1 MLAVRYILAGYFSGS
16 VLYARIFAQLFK
28 KENML
33 ENSKDQNPGAANA
46 FMYGGFW
53 CGVLTLTCDILKGF
67 FPVYLFMQ
75 YAPDISPDM
84 LSIAFVMAAP
94 VVGHAFPIFF
104 KGKGGKGIA
113 VTFGCLL
120 GLFPFLQPAVILAA
134 FFIFF
139 SCILR
144 INPHYY
150 RILAAYLCALIGM
163 LLLVKVPMVLLG
175 YAIITVVVSSRMLLS
190 EEEKD
195 KMRIKLL
202 WMH

>member
-1 MLAVRYILAGYFSGS
+1 MSKVAWILFGYLSGS
-16 VLYARIFAQLFK
+16 ILYARIFAKLFR
-28 KENML
+28 KEDMI
-33 ENSKDQNPGAANA
+33 EKSRDRNPGAGNA

-75 YAPDISPDM
+75 YAPELSPDM

-94 VVGHAFPIFF
+94 VVGHAFPVFY
-104 KGKGGKGIA
+104 KGRGGKGIA

-120 GLFPFLQPAVILAA
+120 GLFPFLEPFAILAA

-150 RILAAYLCALIGM
+150 RTLAAYICALIGM
-163 LLLVKVPMVLLG
+163 LLLVKQPMVLLG
-175 YAIITVVVSSRMLLS
+175 FAIIAVVVSSRMLLS
-190 EEEKD
+190 EEEKE

>member
-1 MLAVRYILAGYFSGS
+1 MSKAAWILFGYLSGS
-16 VLYARIFAQLFK
+16 ILYARIFAKLFR
-28 KENML
+28 KEDMI
-33 ENSKDQNPGAANA
+33 EKSRDRNPGAGNA

-75 YAPDISPDM
+75 YAPELSPDM

-94 VVGHAFPIFF
+94 VVGHAFPVFY
-104 KGKGGKGIA
+104 KGRGGKGIA

-120 GLFPFLQPAVILAA
+120 GLFPFLEPFAILAA

-150 RILAAYLCALIGM
+150 RTLAAYMCALIGM
-163 LLLVKVPMVLLG
+163 LLWVKQPMVLLG
-175 YAIITVVVSSRMLLS
+175 FAIIAVVVSSCMLLS
-190 EEEKD
+190 EEEKE

>member
-1 MLAVRYILAGYFSGS
+1 MSKAAWILFGYLSGS
-16 VLYARIFAQLFK
+16 ILYARIFAKLFR
-28 KENML
+28 KEDMI
-33 ENSKDQNPGAANA
+33 EKSRDRNPGAGNA

-75 YAPDISPDM
+75 YAPDLSPDM

-94 VVGHAFPIFF
+94 VVGHAFPVFF

-120 GLFPFLQPAVILAA
+120 GLFPFLRPFAILAA

-150 RILAAYLCALIGM
+150 RTLAAYLCALIGM
-163 LLLVKVPMVLLG
+163 LLLVKVPMILLG
-175 YAIITVVVSSRMLLS
+175 FAIIAVVVSSRMLLS
-190 EEEKD
+190 EEEKE

>member
-1 MLAVRYILAGYFSGS
+1 MSKAAWILFGYLSGS
-16 VLYARIFAQLFK
+16 ILYARIFAKLFR
-28 KENML
+28 KEDMI
-33 ENSKDQNPGAANA
+33 EKSRDRNPGAGNA

-75 YAPDISPDM
+75 YEPELSPDM

-94 VVGHAFPIFF
+94 VVGHAFPVFY
-104 KGKGGKGIA
+104 KGRGGKGIA

-120 GLFPFLQPAVILAA
+120 GLFPFLEPFAILAA

-150 RILAAYLCALIGM
+150 RTLAAYICALIGM
-163 LLLVKVPMVLLG
+163 LLLVKQPMVLLG
-175 YAIITVVVSSRMLLS
+175 FAIIAVVVSSRMLLS
-190 EEEKD
+190 EEEKE

>member
-1 MLAVRYILAGYFSGS
+1 MSKAAWILFGYLSGS
-16 VLYARIFAQLFK
+16 ILYARIFAKLFR
-28 KENML
+28 KEDMI
-33 ENSKDQNPGAANA
+33 EKSRDRNPGAGNA

-75 YAPDISPDM
+75 YAPDLSPDM

-94 VVGHAFPIFF
+94 VVGHAFPVFY

-120 GLFPFLQPAVILAA
+120 GLFPFLRPFVILAA

-150 RILAAYLCALIGM
+150 RTLAAYLCALIGM
-163 LLLVKVPMVLLG
+163 LLWVKVPMILLG
-175 YAIITVVVSSRMLLS
+175 FAIIAVVVSSRMLLS
-190 EEEKD
+190 EEEKE

>member
-1 MLAVRYILAGYFSGS
+1 MSKAAWILFGYLSGS
-16 VLYARIFAQLFK
+16 ILYARIFAKLFR
-28 KENML
+28 KEDMI
-33 ENSKDQNPGAANA
+33 EKSRDRNPGAGNA

-75 YAPDISPDM
+75 YEPELSPDM

-94 VVGHAFPIFF
+94 VVGHAFPVFY
-104 KGKGGKGIA
+104 KGRGGKGIA

-120 GLFPFLQPAVILAA
+120 GLFPFLEPFAILAA

-150 RILAAYLCALIGM
+150 RTLAAYMCALIGM
-163 LLLVKVPMVLLG
+163 LLLVKQPMVLLG
-175 YAIITVVVSSRMLLS
+175 FAIIAVVVSSRMLLS
-190 EEEKD
+190 EEEKE

>member
-1 MLAVRYILAGYFSGS
+1 MSKAAWILFGYLSGS
-16 VLYARIFAQLFK
+16 ILYARIFAKLFR
-28 KENML
+28 KEDMI
-33 ENSKDQNPGAANA
+33 EKSRDRNPGAGNA

-75 YAPDISPDM
+75 YAPELSPDM

-94 VVGHAFPIFF
+94 VVGHAFPVFY
-104 KGKGGKGIA
+104 KGRGGKGIA

-120 GLFPFLQPAVILAA
+120 GLFPFLEPFAILAA

-150 RILAAYLCALIGM
+150 RTLAAYMCALIGM
-163 LLLVKVPMVLLG
+163 LLWVKQPMVLLG
-175 YAIITVVVSSRMLLS
+175 FAIIAVVVSSRMLLS
-190 EEEKD
+190 EEEKE

>member
-1 MLAVRYILAGYFSGS
+1 MSKAAWILFGYLSGS
-16 VLYARIFAQLFK
+16 ILYARIFAKLFR
-28 KENML
+28 KEDMI
-33 ENSKDQNPGAANA
+33 EKSRDRNPGAGNA

-75 YAPDISPDM
+75 YAPDLSPDM

-94 VVGHAFPIFF
+94 VVGHAFPVFY

-120 GLFPFLQPAVILAA
+120 GLFPFLRPFVILAA

-150 RILAAYLCALIGM
+150 RTLAAYLCALIGM
-163 LLLVKVPMVLLG
+163 LLLVKVPMIFLG
-175 YAIITVVVSSRMLLS
+175 FAIIVVVVSSRMLLS
-190 EEEKD
+190 EEEKE

>member
-1 MLAVRYILAGYFSGS
+1 MSKAAWILFGYLSGS
-16 VLYARIFAQLFK
+16 ILYARIFAKLFR
-28 KENML
+28 KEDMI
-33 ENSKDQNPGAANA
+33 EKSRDRNPGAGNA

-75 YAPDISPDM
+75 YAPDLSPDM

-104 KGKGGKGIA
+104 KGRGGKGIA

-120 GLFPFLQPAVILAA
+120 GLFPFLRPFVILAA

-150 RILAAYLCALIGM
+150 RTLAAYLCALIGM
-163 LLLVKVPMVLLG
+163 LLLVKVPMILLG
-175 YAIITVVVSSRMLLS
+175 FAIIVVVVSSRMLLS
-190 EEEKD
+190 EEEKE

>member
-1 MLAVRYILAGYFSGS
+1 MPKAAWVLFGYLSGS
-16 VLYARIFAQLFK
+16 ILYARIFAKLFR
-28 KENML
+28 KEDMI
-33 ENSKDQNPGAANA
+33 EKSRDRNPGAGNA

-75 YAPDISPDM
+75 YAPELSPDM

-94 VVGHAFPIFF
+94 VVGHAFPVFY
-104 KGKGGKGIA
+104 KGRGGKGIA

-150 RILAAYLCALIGM
+150 RTLAAYMCALIGM
-163 LLLVKVPMVLLG
+163 LLWVKQPMVLLG
-175 YAIITVVVSSRMLLS
+175 FAIIAVVVSSRMLLS
-190 EEEKD
+190 EEEKE

>member
-1 MLAVRYILAGYFSGS
+1 MSKAAWILFGYLSGS
-16 VLYARIFAQLFK
+16 ILYARIFAKLFR
-28 KENML
+28 KEDMI
-33 ENSKDQNPGAANA
+33 EKSRDRNPGAGNA

-75 YAPDISPDM
+75 YAPDLSPDM

-94 VVGHAFPIFF
+94 VVGHAFPVFY

-120 GLFPFLQPAVILAA
+120 GLFPFLRPFVILAA

-150 RILAAYLCALIGM
+150 RTLAAYLCALIGM
-163 LLLVKVPMVLLG
+163 LLLVKVPMILLG
-175 YAIITVVVSSRMLLS
+175 FAIIVVVVSSRMLLS
-190 EEEKD
+190 EEEKE

>member
-1 MLAVRYILAGYFSGS
+1 MPKAAWILFGYLSGS
-16 VLYARIFAQLFK
+16 ILYARIFAKLFR
-28 KENML
+28 KEDMI
-33 ENSKDQNPGAANA
+33 EKSRDRNPGAGNA

-75 YAPDISPDM
+75 YAPELSPDM

-94 VVGHAFPIFF
+94 VVGHAFPVFY
-104 KGKGGKGIA
+104 KGRGGKGIA

-120 GLFPFLQPAVILAA
+120 GLFPFLEPFAILAA

-150 RILAAYLCALIGM
+150 RTLAAYICALIGM
-163 LLLVKVPMVLLG
+163 LLLVKQPMVLLG
-175 YAIITVVVSSRMLLS
+175 FAIIAVVVSSRMLLS
-190 EEEKD
+190 EEEKE

>member
-1 MLAVRYILAGYFSGS
+1 MSKAAWILFGYLSGS
-16 VLYARIFAQLFK
+16 ILYARIFAKLFR
-28 KENML
+28 KEDMI
-33 ENSKDQNPGAANA
+33 EKSRDRNPGAGNA

-75 YAPDISPDM
+75 YAPELSPDM

-94 VVGHAFPIFF
+94 VVGHAFPVFY
-104 KGKGGKGIA
+104 KGGGGKGIA

-120 GLFPFLQPAVILAA
+120 GLFPFLEPFAILAA

-150 RILAAYLCALIGM
+150 RTLAAYFCALFGM
-163 LLLVKVPMVLLG
+163 AFRVGRQEILLG
-175 YAIITVVVSSRMLLS
+175 FAIITVVVCIRMFASS
-190 EEEKD
+190 EEKD
-195 KMRIKLL
+195 KMKVSLL

>member
-1 MLAVRYILAGYFSGS
+1 MSKAAWILFGYLSGS
-16 VLYARIFAQLFK
+16 ILYARIFAKLFR
-28 KENML
+28 KEDMI
-33 ENSKDQNPGAANA
+33 EKSRDRNPGAGNA

-75 YAPDISPDM
+75 YAPELSPDM

-94 VVGHAFPIFF
+94 VVGHAFPVFY
-104 KGKGGKGIA
+104 KGRGGKGIA

-120 GLFPFLQPAVILAA
+120 GLFPFLEPFAILAA

-150 RILAAYLCALIGM
+150 RTLAAYMCALIGM
-163 LLLVKVPMVLLG
+163 LLLVKQPMVLLG
-175 YAIITVVVSSRMLLS
+175 FAIIAVVVSSRMLLS
-190 EEEKD
+190 EEEKE

>member
-1 MLAVRYILAGYFSGS
+1 MSKAAWILFGYLSGS
-16 VLYARIFAQLFK
+16 ILYARIFAKLFR
-28 KENML
+28 KEDMI
-33 ENSKDQNPGAANA
+33 EKSRDRNPGAGNA

-75 YAPDISPDM
+75 YAPELSPDM

-94 VVGHAFPIFF
+94 VVGHAFSVFY

-120 GLFPFLQPAVILAA
+120 GLFPFLRPFAILAA

-150 RILAAYLCALIGM
+150 RTLAAYMCALIGM
-163 LLLVKVPMVLLG
+163 LLLVKQPMVLLG
-175 YAIITVVVSSRMLLS
+175 FAIIAVVVSSRMLLS
-190 EEEKD
+190 EEEKE

>member
-1 MLAVRYILAGYFSGS
+1 MSKAAWILFGYLSGS
-16 VLYARIFAQLFK
+16 ILYARIFAKLFR
-28 KENML
+28 KEDMI
-33 ENSKDQNPGAANA
+33 EKSRDRNPGAGNA

-75 YAPDISPDM
+75 YALELSPDK

-94 VVGHAFPIFF
+94 VVGHAFPVFY
-104 KGKGGKGIA
+104 KGRGGKGIA

-120 GLFPFLQPAVILAA
+120 GLFPFLEPFAILAA

-150 RILAAYLCALIGM
+150 RTLAAYMCALIGM
-163 LLLVKVPMVLLG
+163 LLWVKQPMVLLG
-175 YAIITVVVSSRMLLS
+175 FAIIAVVVSSRMLLS
-190 EEEKD
+190 EEEKE

>member
-1 MLAVRYILAGYFSGS
+1 MPKAAWILFGYLSGS
-16 VLYARIFAQLFK
+16 ILYARIFAKLFR
-28 KENML
+28 KEDMI
-33 ENSKDQNPGAANA
+33 EKSRDRNPGAGNA

-75 YAPDISPDM
+75 YAPELSPDM

-94 VVGHAFPIFF
+94 VVGHAFPVFY
-104 KGKGGKGIA
+104 KGRGGKGIA

-120 GLFPFLQPAVILAA
+120 GLFPFLEPFAILAA

-150 RILAAYLCALIGM
+150 RTLAAFLCALIGM
-163 LLLVKVPMVLLG
+163 LLLVKQPMVLLG
-175 YAIITVVVSSRMLLS
+175 FAIIAVVVSSRMLLS
-190 EEEKD
+190 EEEKE

>member
-1 MLAVRYILAGYFSGS
+1 MPKAAWVLFGYLSGS
-16 VLYARIFAQLFK
+16 ILYARIFAKLFR
-28 KENML
+28 KEDMI
-33 ENSKDQNPGAANA
+33 EKSRDRNPGAGNA

-94 VVGHAFPIFF
+94 VVGHAFPVFY
-104 KGKGGKGIA
+104 KGRGGKGIA

-120 GLFPFLQPAVILAA
+120 GLFPFLEPFAILAA

-150 RILAAYLCALIGM
+150 RTLAAYMCALIGM
-163 LLLVKVPMVLLG
+163 LLWVKQPMVLLG
-175 YAIITVVVSSRMLLS
+175 FAIIAVVVSSRMLLS
-190 EEEKD
+190 EEEKE
-195 KMRIKLL
+195 KMRIKWL

>member
-1 MLAVRYILAGYFSGS
+1 MSKAAWILFGYLSGS
-16 VLYARIFAQLFK
+16 ILYARIFAKLFR
-28 KENML
+28 KEDMI
-33 ENSKDQNPGAANA
+33 EKSRDRNPGAGNA

-75 YAPDISPDM
+75 YAPELSPDM

-94 VVGHAFPIFF
+94 VVGHAFPVFY
-104 KGKGGKGIA
+104 KGRGGKGIA

-120 GLFPFLQPAVILAA
+120 GLFPFLEPFAILAA

-150 RILAAYLCALIGM
+150 RTLAAYICALIGM
-163 LLLVKVPMVLLG
+163 LLLVKQPMVLLG
-175 YAIITVVVSSRMLLS
+175 FAIIAVVVSSRMLLS
-190 EEEKD
+190 EEEKE

>member
-1 MLAVRYILAGYFSGS
+1 MSKAAWILFGYLSGS
-16 VLYARIFAQLFK
+16 ILYARIFAKLFR
-28 KENML
+28 KEDMI
-33 ENSKDQNPGAANA
+33 EKSRDRNPGAGNA

-75 YAPDISPDM
+75 YAPELSPDM

-94 VVGHAFPIFF
+94 VVGHAFPVFY
-104 KGKGGKGIA
+104 KGRGGKGIA

-120 GLFPFLQPAVILAA
+120 GLFPFLEPFAILAA

-150 RILAAYLCALIGM
+150 RTLAAYMCALIGM
-163 LLLVKVPMVLLG
+163 LLLVKQPMVLLG
-175 YAIITVVVSSRMLLS
+175 FAIITVVVSSRMLLS
-190 EEEKD
+190 EEEKE

>member
-1 MLAVRYILAGYFSGS
+1 
-16 VLYARIFAQLFK
+16 
-28 KENML
+28 
-33 ENSKDQNPGAANA
+33 
-46 FMYGGFW
+46 MYGGFW

-75 YAPDISPDM
+75 YAPELSPDM

-120 GLFPFLQPAVILAA
+120 GLFPLLQPVAILAVC
-134 FFIFF
+134 FIFF
-139 SCILR
+139 SCVLR

-150 RILAAYLCALIGM
+150 RTLAAYLCALIGM
-163 LLLVKVPMVLLG
+163 LLWVKWTMIRLG
-175 YAIITVVVSSRMLLS
+175 FAIITAVVSSRMLLS
-190 EEEKD
+190 EEEKE
-195 KMRIKLL
+195 KLRIKLL
-202 WMH
+202 

>member
-1 MLAVRYILAGYFSGS
+1 MSKAAWILFGYLSGS
-16 VLYARIFAQLFK
+16 ILYARIFAKLFR
-28 KENML
+28 KEDMI
-33 ENSKDQNPGAANA
+33 EKSRDRNPGAGNA

-75 YAPDISPDM
+75 YAPDLSPDM

-94 VVGHAFPIFF
+94 VVGHAFPVFY
-104 KGKGGKGIA
+104 KGRGGKGIA

-120 GLFPFLQPAVILAA
+120 GLFPFLEPFAILAA

-150 RILAAYLCALIGM
+150 RTLAAYMCALIGM
-163 LLLVKVPMVLLG
+163 LLWVKQPMVLLG
-175 YAIITVVVSSRMLLS
+175 FAIIAVVVSSRMLLS
-190 EEEKD
+190 EEEKE

>member
-1 MLAVRYILAGYFSGS
+1 MSKAAWILFGYLSGS
-16 VLYARIFAQLFK
+16 ILYARIFAKLFR
-28 KENML
+28 KEDMI
-33 ENSKDQNPGAANA
+33 EKSRDRNPGAGNT

-75 YAPDISPDM
+75 YAPELSPDK

-94 VVGHAFPIFF
+94 VVGHAFPVFY
-104 KGKGGKGIA
+104 KGRGGKGIA

-120 GLFPFLQPAVILAA
+120 GLFPFLEPFAILAA

-150 RILAAYLCALIGM
+150 RTLAAYICALIGM
-163 LLLVKVPMVLLG
+163 LLLVKQPMVLLG
-175 YAIITVVVSSRMLLS
+175 FAIIAVVVSSRMLLS
-190 EEEKD
+190 EEEKE

>member
-1 MLAVRYILAGYFSGS
+1 MPKAAWILFGYLSGS
-16 VLYARIFAQLFK
+16 ILYARIFAKLFR
-28 KENML
+28 KEDMI
-33 ENSKDQNPGAANA
+33 EKSRDRNPGAGNA

-75 YAPDISPDM
+75 YAPDPNPNA

-120 GLFPFLQPAVILAA
+120 GLFPFLQPVIILAA
-134 FFIFF
+134 CFIFF

-150 RILAAYLCALIGM
+150 RILVAYLCALIGM
-163 LLLVKVPMVLLG
+163 LLLVKAPMILLG
-175 YAIITVVVSSRMLLS
+175 FAMITGVVSSRMLLS
-190 EEEKD
+190 EEEKE

>member
-1 MLAVRYILAGYFSGS
+1 MPKAAWVLFGYLSGS
-16 VLYARIFAQLFK
+16 ILYARIFAKLFR
-28 KENML
+28 KEDMI
-33 ENSKDQNPGAANA
+33 EKSRDRNPGAGNA

-75 YAPDISPDM
+75 YAPELSPDM

-94 VVGHAFPIFF
+94 VVGHAFPVFY
-104 KGKGGKGIA
+104 KGRGGKGIA

-120 GLFPFLQPAVILAA
+120 GLFPFLEPFAILAA

-150 RILAAYLCALIGM
+150 RTLAAYMCALIGM
-163 LLLVKVPMVLLG
+163 LLWVKQPMVLLG
-175 YAIITVVVSSRMLLS
+175 FAIIAVVVSSRMLLS
-190 EEEKD
+190 EEEKE

>member
-1 MLAVRYILAGYFSGS
+1 MSKAAWILFGYLSGS
-16 VLYARIFAQLFK
+16 ILYARIFAKLFR
-28 KENML
+28 KEDMI
-33 ENSKDQNPGAANA
+33 EKSRDRNPGAGNA

-75 YAPDISPDM
+75 YAPDLSPDM

-94 VVGHAFPIFF
+94 VVGHAFPVFY

-120 GLFPFLQPAVILAA
+120 GLFPFLRPFVILAA

-150 RILAAYLCALIGM
+150 RTLAAYICALIGM
-163 LLLVKVPMVLLG
+163 LLLVKQPMVLLG
-175 YAIITVVVSSRMLLS
+175 FAIIAVVVSSRMLLS
-190 EEEKD
+190 EEEKE

>member
-1 MLAVRYILAGYFSGS
+1 MSKAAWILFGYLSGS
-16 VLYARIFAQLFK
+16 ILYARIFAKLFR
-28 KENML
+28 KEDMI
-33 ENSKDQNPGAANA
+33 EKSRDRNPGAGNA

-75 YAPDISPDM
+75 YALELSPDM

-94 VVGHAFPIFF
+94 VVGHAFPVFY
-104 KGKGGKGIA
+104 KGRGGKGIA

-120 GLFPFLQPAVILAA
+120 GLFPFLEPFAILAA

-150 RILAAYLCALIGM
+150 RTLAAYMCALIGM
-163 LLLVKVPMVLLG
+163 LLLVKQPMVLLG
-175 YAIITVVVSSRMLLS
+175 FAIIAVVVSSRMLLS
-190 EEEKD
+190 EEEKE

>member
-1 MLAVRYILAGYFSGS
+1 MPKAAWILFGYLSGS
-16 VLYARIFAQLFK
+16 ILYARIFAKLFR
-28 KENML
+28 KEGMI
-33 ENSKDQNPGAANA
+33 EKSKDHNPGAGNA

-75 YAPDISPDM
+75 YAPDLSAGMI
-84 LSIAFVMAAP
+84 SIAFVMAAP
-94 VVGHAFPIFF
+94 VVGHAFSVFY

-120 GLFPFLQPAVILAA
+120 GLFPLLKPFVILAA
-134 FFIFF
+134 CFIFF

-150 RILAAYLCALIGM
+150 RTLAAYLCALIGM
-163 LLLVKVPMVLLG
+163 LLLLKQPMILLG
-175 YAIITVVVSSRMLLS
+175 FAIITVVVSSRMLLS
-190 EEEKD
+190 EEEKE
-195 KMRIKLL
+195 KMRVRLL